1 MGMDVYGIDPKNEQG
16 EYFRA
21 NVWYWHP
28 LWGYIEDVHPNIA
41 KKVSDAHSNSGDGLN
56 ARDALALSKI
66 LKKDIEKGITQ
77 KYIEDYQAYMEA
89 LPLQDCKYCDENGN
103 RSWPQEDGQ
112 EKIEVCNSCKGTK
125 KVKDFATWYH
135 MSLDLI
141 KEFQQFLENCG
152 GFRIC

>member
-1 MGMDVYGIDPKNEQG
+1 MGMDVYGLDPQNEKG

-28 LWGYIEDVHPNIA
+28 LWGYFEDLHPNIA
-41 KKVSDAHSNSGDGLN
+41 KKVPHAHENSGDGLN

-77 KYIEDYQAYMEA
+77 KYIEEYKAYA
-89 LPLQDCKYCDENGN
+89 DSLPLEDCKYCDENGN
-103 RSWPQEDGQ
+103 RTWPTEEGQ
-112 EKIEVCNSCKGTK
+112 EELVACNVCQGKK
-125 KVKDFATWYH
+125 KVKSFVTWYN
-135 MSLDLI
+135 MDLELM

-152 GFRIC
+152 GFQIC